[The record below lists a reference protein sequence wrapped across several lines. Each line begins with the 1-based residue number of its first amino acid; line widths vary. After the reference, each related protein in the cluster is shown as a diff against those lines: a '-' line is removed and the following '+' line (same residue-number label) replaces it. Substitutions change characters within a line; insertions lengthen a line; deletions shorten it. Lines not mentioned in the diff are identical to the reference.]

1 MANPQP
7 ELLLHRA
14 KFLQDAMRRQ
24 RVAEADVRAAI
35 RHQGIG
41 RVEDV
46 DAVVPEADGTF
57 SVTRTL
63 GPSASA
69 LAVITAGRLPF
80 CQSLGRRIGTFV
92 GSHGSACE
100 AEYRDFHVG
109 LGTRGPGAMHD
120 MAAGCVRRS
129 AVGARPAGPSV
140 RADPAYAVH
149 FSRHRGDR
157 LDRRRHRA
165 RRGYVASKALDGS
178 AVGP

>member
-7 ELLLHRA
+7 ELLLHRG

-69 LAVITAGRLPF
+69 LAVYHGWAAPILPIARTTNRNLCRIARFRL
-80 CQSLGRRIGTFV
+80 
-92 GSHGSACE
+92 
-100 AEYRDFHVG
+100 
-109 LGTRGPGAMHD
+109 
-120 MAAGCVRRS
+120 
-129 AVGARPAGPSV
+129 
-140 RADPAYAVH
+140 
-149 FSRHRGDR
+149 
-157 LDRRRHRA
+157 
-165 RRGYVASKALDGS
+165 
-178 AVGP
+178 